1 MTSGMNFRTGRLI
14 SGKAFLMQS
23 IELCLQTPKY
33 TRLIEREFGS
43 EIFYSVDRPMIETID
58 IFRATTEA
66 LLSLKEF
73 RLVKTN
79 AQALEGG
86 RLEVKVFGVYLP
98 TGEEVSMGVK
108 I

>member
-1 MTSGMNFRTGRLI
+1 MTSGMDINTGRLI
-14 SGKAFLMQS
+14 SGKAFLLQS
-23 IELCLQTPKY
+23 IRLCLQTPKY
-33 TRLIEREFGS
+33 TRLVERQFGS
-43 EIFYSVDRPMIETID
+43 ELIYSVDRPVIETID

-79 AQALEGG
+79 AKALSEG
-86 RLEVKVFGVYLP
+86 RLEVKVFGIYLP
-98 TGEEVSMGVK
+98 TGEDVAMGVK